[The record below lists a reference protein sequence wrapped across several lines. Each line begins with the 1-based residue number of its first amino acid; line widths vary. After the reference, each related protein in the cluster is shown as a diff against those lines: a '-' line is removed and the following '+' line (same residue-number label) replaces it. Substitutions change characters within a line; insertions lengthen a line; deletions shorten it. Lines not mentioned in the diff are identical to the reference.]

1 MLSGFNKKCHKTHP
15 SSSIKERD
23 RPMKTKVTGAYV
35 IGYDGADHVI
45 YPDGEVV
52 YEGDTILFVGHGYA
66 EPVDQTIDGGL
77 ALVSPGFI
85 DLDALADIDHAI
97 LDTWNPPDLDL
108 SLQWSEQYFH
118 EQRHDVFTLAEELFK
133 RHYALVQL
141 ILNGI
146 TTAMPIAAETY
157 KGWCESYEEF
167 AGVAEIAGALGLRMY
182 LGPSYRSGINVVRAD
197 GSRDVLWETAL
208 GEQGLDDAIRFVR
221 DFDGAYDGLIRG
233 ALLPC
238 RIETVTPDLLRRT
251 KAAADE
257 LGCHIRLH
265 ALQGLTEL
273 RLVRA
278 WYDKTPLE
286 LISDLG
292 LLGPNFLIP
301 HGIYIGGH
309 PETGL
314 PDRGELELLAAT
326 GTSIIHCPLTS
337 IRYAHA
343 LDSFDRYR
351 RAGVNIALGTDSFP
365 PDLIRGM
372 DYGNNITKL
381 LTGDKSA
388 GAAAAYF
395 RAATLG
401 GAQALGRDDLGRLA
415 PGAKADLIIV
425 DFSKLRTGPI
435 DDPIRTLLMH
445 AGGAD
450 VQTVI
455 INGRTVMRDG
465 VIPGVDLDRFK
476 AQGQAYFAKLKGAY
490 PARDYQQRPVE
501 QLFPSSFR
509 IVPTAHE

>member
-1 MLSGFNKKCHKTHP
+1 
-15 SSSIKERD
+15 
-23 RPMKTKVTGAYV
+23 MKTKVTGAFV
-35 IGYDGADHVI
+35 IGFDGTDHVI

-52 YEGDTILFVGHGYA
+52 YEGETILFVGHGYA
-66 EPVDQTIDGGL
+66 DPVDQTIDAGL
-77 ALVSPGFI
+77 ALISPGLI

-97 LDTWNPPDLDL
+97 LDTWNPPELDL
-108 SLQWSEQYFH
+108 GLQWSEDYFH
-118 EQRHDVFTLAEELFK
+118 HRRRDLFTIEEELFK
-133 RHYALVQL
+133 RRYALVQL

-146 TTAMPIAAETY
+146 TTAMPIGAETY

-182 LGPSYRSGINVVRAD
+182 LGPSYRSGVNVVRPD
-197 GSRDVLWETAL
+197 GSRNVLWEPTL
-208 GEQGLDDAIRFVR
+208 GEAGLDGAIRFVQ
-221 DFDGAYDGLIRG
+221 DFDGAYNGLIRG

-265 ALQGLTEL
+265 ALQGLTEMRLL
-273 RLVRA
+273 RE

-286 LISDLG
+286 LLQELD
-292 LLGPNFLIP
+292 LLGPNLLIP

-309 PETGL
+309 PDTDQ
-314 PDRGELELLAAT
+314 PYRGELELLAET

-337 IRYAHA
+337 IRYGNA

-351 RAGVNIALGTDSFP
+351 RAGVNLALGTDSFP

-388 GAAAAYF
+388 GSAADYF

-435 DDPIRTLLMH
+435 DDPIRTLLMN

-455 INGRTVMRDG
+455 INGRTVMENG
-465 VIPGVDLDRFK
+465 VIPGVNVEALK
-476 AQGQAYFAKLKGAY
+476 ARGQAYFAKLKGAY
-490 PARDYQQRPVE
+490 PERDYQQRAVDE
-501 QLFPSSFR
+501 LFPSSFR
-509 IVPTAHE
+509 VVAASAPG

>member
-1 MLSGFNKKCHKTHP
+1 
-15 SSSIKERD
+15 
-23 RPMKTKVTGAYV
+23 MKTKITGAFV
-35 IGYDGADHVI
+35 VGFDGTDHVI
-45 YPDGEVV
+45 YPNGEVV
-52 YEGDTILFVGHGYA
+52 YEGDTIIFVGQHYGA
-66 EPVDQTIDGGL
+66 AVDQTIDAGL
-77 ALVSPGFI
+77 ALISPGLI

-97 LDTWNPPDLDL
+97 LDTWNPPALDL
-108 SLQWSEQYFH
+108 GLQWSEAYFY
-118 EQRHDVFTLAEELFK
+118 QRRHDVFTLEEELFK
-133 RHYALVQL
+133 RRYALVQL

-146 TTAMPIAAETY
+146 TTAMPIGAETY
-157 KGWCESYEEF
+157 KGWGESYAEF

-182 LGPSYRSGINVVRAD
+182 LGPSYRAGINVVRAD
-197 GSRDVLWETAL
+197 GSRTVLWEPTL
-208 GEQGLDDAIRFVR
+208 GEAGLDEAIRFVR
-221 DFDGAYDGLIRG
+221 DFDGAHGGLIRG

-238 RIETVTPDLLRRT
+238 RIETVTPDLLQRT
-251 KAAADE
+251 KAAAAE

-273 RLVRA
+273 RLLRE
-278 WYDKTPLE
+278 WYDKTPLALLQE
-286 LISDLG
+286 LD
-292 LLGPNFLIP
+292 LLGPNLLIP

-309 PETGL
+309 PDTDH
-314 PDRGELELLAAT
+314 PYNGELELLAAT

-351 RAGVNIALGTDSFP
+351 QAGVNLALGTDSFP

-388 GAAAAYF
+388 GSAADYF

-401 GAQALGRDDLGRLA
+401 GAQALGRADLGRLA

-435 DDPIRTLLMH
+435 DDPIRTLLMN

-455 INGRTVMRDG
+455 INGRTVMQDG
-465 VIPGVDLDRFK
+465 VLPGVDLAELKQR
-476 AQGQAYFAKLKGAY
+476 GQAYFAKLKAAY
-490 PARDYQQRPVE
+490 PERDYQQRAVE
-501 QLFPSSFR
+501 ELFPPSFR
-509 IVPTAHE
+509 VISAAAE